1 MGVCGMKYRNLSIG
15 NFWGIRLLDGM
26 LYLFDGVWGNFVY
39 IVVFLKGVYVIN
51 VLNCWILKN
60 WNRLVCFFLSIFMI
74 LVIDK

>member
-51 VLNCWILKN
+51 DLNIKKLK
-60 WNRLVCFFLSIFMI
+60 
-74 LVIDK
+74 